1 MTKMLYDVY
10 VIGVRNDKYIAFHL
24 LMQLYCTTFYVRS
37 VCIIPLIL
45 YHILDSDIT
54 CH

>member
-1 MTKMLYDVY
+1 MTSTST
-10 VIGVRNDKYIAFHL
+10 FHL
-24 LMQLYCTTFYVRS
+24 LMRLYITTNHVRS
-37 VCIIPLIL
+37 ECIIPLIL